1 MLGFLAPRL
10 STYDLSTLY
19 TTLPRDLIKEK
30 LTELIEQTFNRM
42 SSHYLA
48 CNENCAFLN
57 SEQPKQYKLWSCQKM
72 CDALFLT
79 IYLEDLTRNY
89 IDKL

>member
-1 MLGFLAPRL
+1 MLGFLASRL

-19 TTLPRDLIKEK
+19 TTLPPNLIKEK
-30 LTELIEQTFNRM
+30 LTELIEQSFNRTD
-42 SSHYLA
+42 SLYLA
-48 CNENCAFLN
+48 CNENCVFLILN
-57 SEQPKQYKLWSCQKM
+57 SPNNINCGLVGKM

-89 IDKL
+89 MDKL